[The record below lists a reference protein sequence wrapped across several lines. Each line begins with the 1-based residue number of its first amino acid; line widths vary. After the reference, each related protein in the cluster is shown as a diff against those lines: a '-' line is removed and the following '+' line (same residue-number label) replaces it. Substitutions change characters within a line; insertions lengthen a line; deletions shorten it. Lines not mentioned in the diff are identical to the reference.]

1 MTEEQQDLMDERMA
15 APTEQTSVRK
25 AVAFSIALVIMF
37 VIAIGI
43 TSTTIGILA
52 RPGEDPGSMQQNKA
66 PAD

>member
-1 MTEEQQDLMDERMA
+1 MTEQDKDLMDERMSTPA
-15 APTEQTSVRK
+15 AQTSVRK

-52 RPGEDPGSMQQNKA
+52 RPGADPGSMQANKA